1 MQDPFVGNWALN
13 REQSQFDANHQPRA
27 AAITIELI
35 EGGYLMK
42 AEGINQKGE
51 KVAER
56 PQRLVPDGQPHAVP
70 DFAGLTA
77 VTTRPDANTLHSEVR
92 REDGSLV
99 GGGSFAVSADGS
111 TLTSA
116 NFGYDT
122 QLRQFKQS
130 TVWYRQT

>member
-1 MQDPFVGNWALN
+1 MQDPFVGIWVLN
-13 REQSQFDANHQPRA
+13 GEKSQFDANHQPSA
-27 AAITIELI
+27 ATITIELTD
-35 EGGYLMK
+35 GGYLMK

-56 PQRLVPDGQPHAVP
+56 PQKLLPDGQGRAVP

-77 VTTRPDANTLHSEVR
+77 VTTRPDPNTLHSEVR

-99 GGGSFAVSADGS
+99 GGGSYAVSVDGS
-111 TLTSA
+111 SLTGA
-116 NFGYDT
+116 TFGFDT

-130 TVWYRQT
+130 TVWNRQS